1 MKRTLLLNNLVYF
14 PTFFLLALQPINAE
28 EISTFAFSTS
38 KIPRLRE
45 TKLPK
50 TNLNDWLTQQTPI
63 NEIIQ
68 VTDVNLKQTATGL
81 EVILAAPTGKLSQPI
96 TSSIG
101 NSLVTEINN
110 ARLALP
116 NQPEFRAEN
125 PTAAIALVVVT
136 QVNQNRVRVEVTG
149 VDGIPSAQ
157 IIPSPNGLKVSV
169 TPAIPEIDIIV
180 TAQKKPEKLTDV
192 PISLTVLSEQEL
204 KDARVNSFRDVAAN
218 TPNFF
223 TTVGDRAFNF
233 QSIRGIGN
241 GNFLL
246 RDTIGF
252 YIDDVPYENVHQF
265 LPGVLFDLERVEVSR
280 GSQSTI
286 YGRNSQAGVVNIIS
300 RPPSN
305 SPEISLGASY
315 GNFNQRQVKFSL
327 SDAVIPDKLAF
338 RIGGIYDARDGFAK
352 DTLLD
357 EDANDFSS
365 LAGRAN
371 ILWTPTK
378 NWNITFNATGAG
390 NQDGDSTFVP
400 INQDD
405 PFEVQRNVAGKT
417 DLSVNTQSLKVAY
430 ESSAVN
436 LTSITTRNNTEH
448 SYFSDGDY
456 SPQDLFRSDVQQDS
470 TVWSQEIRVQ
480 SPDTS
485 DRFRWLVGGYYQ
497 NRNYD
502 IDPQSTKYTA
512 EGAAL
517 FDFPAIP
524 TTTTIS
530 GKFDQTTLAAFSQID
545 FQPIDPLT
553 LTAGLRYE
561 NSQEDLSRRSIIT
574 TAEDN
579 SAENTPFTNS
589 SIDDEIVIPKFAL
602 EYSFN
607 PNISAYGSITRGY
620 RPPSQNYQA
629 VDPNSVAV
637 RAEKSWNYELGL
649 KSTWLD
655 NRLSLNFAAFL
666 NEISDYQ
673 IALIGENGSLEEI
686 TNGEVQV
693 TGFELEAKA
702 TPAKGLDLIAGLG
715 YANAEYTDYT
725 NSFTGESFN
734 GNRLIYS
741 PEYTYNLALQYR
753 HDWGLFSRVEL
764 QGLGKYFFNDANTL
778 KQDPFALVNARVGY
792 EKDNYGIYFYV
803 NNLFDAEYL
812 TTAFVGGTG
821 ETLGAFGDRRTLGIQ
836 VQTDF

>member
-1 MKRTLLLNNLVYF
+1 VNQSLLLSNIFYLNL
-14 PTFFLLALQPINAE
+14 FFFIAIQPLNAE
-28 EISTFAFSTS
+28 EISP
-38 KIPRLRE
+38 KILRLE
-45 TKLPK
+45 DIKLPT
-50 TNLNDWLTQQTPI
+50 TNVKDWLTQQSPTNEVIPI
-63 NEIIQ
+63 TEI
-68 VTDVNLKQTATGL
+68 NLKQTATGL
-81 EVILAAPTGKLSQPI
+81 EVILDSLTSKLSQPT

-101 NSLVTEINN
+101 NTIVTEINN
-110 ARLALP
+110 AILALP
-116 NQPEFRAEN
+116 NKQEFRAEN
-125 PTAAIALVVVT
+125 PAPDIALVVVT
-136 QVNQNRVRVEVTG
+136 QINPNTVRIEVTG
-149 VDGIPSAQ
+149 VDGIPTAQ
-157 IIPSPNGLKVSV
+157 IIPSRNGLQVSV
-169 TPAIPEIDIIV
+169 TPAFPEIEIIV
-180 TAQKKPEKLTDV
+180 TAQKKPEKLVDV

-204 KDARVNSFRDVAAN
+204 EDARINSFRDIAAN

-241 GNFLL
+241 GNFLV

-265 LPGVLFDLERVEVSR
+265 LPGALFDLERVEVLR
-280 GSQSTI
+280 GSQSTL
-286 YGRNSQAGVVNIIS
+286 YGRNSQAGVVNVIS

-305 SPEISLGASY
+305 SPEIRLGASY
-315 GNFNQRQVKFSL
+315 GNFNQRQVQLSL

-338 RIGGIYDARDGFAK
+338 RIGGIYDARDGFTE

-357 EDANDFSS
+357 EEANDFSS

-378 NWNITFNATGAG
+378 NWSIAFNATGAG

-405 PFEVQRNVAGKT
+405 PFEVERNVAGET

-430 ESSAVN
+430 ENSGVKI
-436 LTSITTRNNTEH
+436 TSITTRNDTEH
-448 SYFSDGDY
+448 SYFTDGDY
-456 SPQDLFRSDVQQDS
+456 TSEDLIRFDVQQDS

-502 IDPQSTKYTA
+502 IDPQSSEYTA

-517 FDFPAIP
+517 FDFPAIF
-524 TTTTIS
+524 TTVTTS
-530 GKFDQTTLAAFSQID
+530 AKFDQTTLAAFSQVD
-545 FQPIDPLT
+545 FQPIEPLT

-574 TAEDN
+574 TEEDD
-579 SAENTPFTNS
+579 SAENTPFTDS
-589 SIDDEIVIPKFAL
+589 SIDEEILIPKFAL
-602 EYSFN
+602 EYKFN

-629 VDPNSVAV
+629 DDPTLVAV

-649 KSTWLD
+649 KSAWLD
-655 NRLSLNFAAFL
+655 NRLSLNFAAFI
-666 NEISDYQ
+666 NDISDYQ
-673 IALIGENGSLEEI
+673 IALTGDAGFFEEI
-686 TNGEVQV
+686 TNGKVEV

-702 TPAKGLDLIAGLG
+702 TPIEGLDFIAGFG

-725 NSFTGESFN
+725 NPFTGENFN

-741 PEYTYNLALQYR
+741 PKYTYNLTLQYR
-753 HDWGLFSRVEL
+753 STWGLFSRVEL

-778 KQDPFALVNARVGY
+778 KQDAFALVNARVGY
-792 EKDNYGIYFYV
+792 EAENYGIYFYV
-803 NNLFDAEYL
+803 NNLFDEEYV
-812 TTAFVGGTG
+812 TTAFVGAAPDP
-821 ETLGAFGDRRTLGIQ
+821 LAAYGDRRTFGIQ

>member
-1 MKRTLLLNNLVYF
+1 M
-14 PTFFLLALQPINAE
+14 
-28 EISTFAFSTS
+28 
-38 KIPRLRE
+38 
-45 TKLPK
+45 
-50 TNLNDWLTQQTPI
+50 
-63 NEIIQ
+63 
-68 VTDVNLKQTATGL
+68 
-81 EVILAAPTGKLSQPI
+81 
-96 TSSIG
+96 
-101 NSLVTEINN
+101 
-110 ARLALP
+110 
-116 NQPEFRAEN
+116 
-125 PTAAIALVVVT
+125 T
-136 QVNQNRVRVEVTG
+136 QVNPNKVRIEVTG
-149 VDGIPSAQ
+149 VNGIPTAQ
-157 IIPSPNGLKVSV
+157 IIPNPNGLKVSV
-169 TPAIPEIDIIV
+169 TPAIPEIEIIV

-265 LPGVLFDLERVEVSR
+265 LPGALFDLERVEVSR

-305 SPEISLGASY
+305 APEISLGASY

-338 RIGGIYDARDGFAK
+338 RIGGIYDARDGFTE

-357 EDANDFSS
+357 EGANDFSS

-400 INQDD
+400 INQDN

-430 ESSAVN
+430 ENSAVQI
-436 LTSITTRNNTEH
+436 TSITAHNGTKH
-448 SYFSDGDY
+448 SYFSDADY
-456 SPQDLFRSDVQQDS
+456 TPQDLFRFDVQQDS

-485 DRFRWLVGGYYQ
+485 DNFRWLVGGYYQ
-497 NRNYD
+497 DRNYD
-502 IDPQSTKYTA
+502 IDPQSFNDISA
-512 EGAAL
+512 NS
-517 FDFPAIP
+517 I
-524 TTTTIS
+524 TTTT
-530 GKFDQTTLAAFSQID
+530 GKFDQITLAAFSQVD
-545 FQPIDPLT
+545 FQPIEPLT

-561 NSQEDLSRRSIIT
+561 NSQEDLSRRSITT

-579 SAENTPFTNS
+579 SAENTPFINS
-589 SIDDEIVIPKFAL
+589 SIEDEIVIPKFTL

-666 NEISDYQ
+666 NDISDYQ
-673 IALIGENGSLEEI
+673 IALIGENGALEEI
-686 TNGEVQV
+686 TNGEVEV

-702 TPAKGLDLIAGLG
+702 TPAKGLDLIAGFG
-715 YANAEYTDYT
+715 YANAEYTDYA
-725 NSFTGESFN
+725 NAFTGESFN

-764 QGLGKYFFNDANTL
+764 QGLGRYFFNDGNTL
-778 KQDPFALVNARVGY
+778 TQDPLALVNARVGY
-792 EKDNYGIYFYV
+792 EQDKYGIYLYV
-803 NNLFDAEYL
+803 DNLFGAEYL
-812 TTAFVGGTG
+812 TTAFVGATG

-836 VQTDF
+836 VQTEF